1 MMRQALHRLETKRED
16 TAIVGDRMDT
26 DILSGIESGIETIL
40 VLSGVS
46 DTETP
51 SRFAYRPS
59 LILDS
64 VGTISHYDK

>member
-1 MMRQALHRLETKRED
+1 
-16 TAIVGDRMDT
+16 MDT

-46 DTETP
+46 DTDTP

-64 VGTISHYDK
+64 VGTISDYDK